1 MSDILLYTGSIIII
15 IWGIAHIAPTR
26 GVVNGFGELSTDNRR
41 ILIMEWIAEG
51 LTMVFIGLLVLLVSL
66 MFDGQNEVAIFV
78 YRASAVM
85 LLVMAG
91 LSAMTGARTSI
102 LPMKLCP
109 YIKTVVAVLVFLGSV
124 I

>member
-26 GVVNGFGELSTDNRR
+26 GVVNGFRELSIDNRR

-66 MFDGQNEVAIFV
+66 MFDGQNEVATFV

>member
-1 MSDILLYTGSIIII
+1 MNEILLYVGSAIII
-15 IWGIAHIAPTR
+15 IWGAAHIFPTKNI
-26 GVVNGFGELSTDNRR
+26 VAGFGELSTDNRR

-51 LTMVFIGLLVLLVSL
+51 LTMVFIGLLVLLVTL
-66 MFDGQNEVAIFV
+66 IFDGQNEVAAFV

-102 LPMKLCP
+102 LPMKMCP
-109 YIKTVVAVLVFLGSV
+109 YIKTVVAILLLVGSF
-124 I
+124 

>member
-1 MSDILLYTGSIIII
+1 MSDILLCTGSIIII
-15 IWGIAHIAPTR
+15 IWGIAHIVPTR

-41 ILIMEWIAEG
+41 ILMMEWIAEG

-91 LSAMTGARTSI
+91 LSATTGARTSI

-109 YIKTVVAVLVFLGSV
+109 YIKTAVAILILVGSV